1 MPTGEMMIV
10 DIHKDFRMAEGT
22 LSKER
27 AVALNVKG
35 EDKYGED
42 VL

>member
-1 MPTGEMMIV
+1 MVTQMKIV
-10 DIHKDFRMAEGT
+10 DIPKEFRMAEGT